1 MDYSTS
7 DDFEWDQAKSEA
19 CFRLRGFTFVL
30 AMEALFSPH
39 AKPIQ
44 GRSASLPI
52 LRMKR
57 GHGDLQ
63 GQVDWARVD
72 ATTEEELAQQIAEDD
87 AEMMR
92 EAAEHLQQ
100 IRQRLGLSQE
110 QLAERIHVSVTSI
123 RNWEQGKRYPT
134 GAARALYRILDRQP
148 EAALKALERRSSLP
162 TRRRRSTV

>member
-1 MDYSTS
+1 M
-7 DDFEWDQAKSEA
+7 
-19 CFRLRGFTFVL
+19 
-30 AMEALFSPH
+30 
-39 AKPIQ
+39 PIV
-44 GRSASLPI
+44 
-52 LRMKR
+52 RMKK
-57 GHGDLQ
+57 GHGDLR

-72 ATTEEELAQQIAEDD
+72 ATTEEEIAQQIAEDD

-92 EAAEHLQQ
+92 EAAEHLQH

>member
-1 MDYSTS
+1 MPIVRKRIDVS
-7 DDFEWDQAKSEA
+7 
-19 CFRLRGFTFVL
+19 
-30 AMEALFSPH
+30 
-39 AKPIQ
+39 KP
-44 GRSASLPI
+44 G
-52 LRMKR
+52 
-57 GHGDLQ
+57 GY
-63 GQVDWARVD
+63 VDWAKFD
-72 ATTEEELAQQIAEDD
+72 ATTEEEIAQQIAEDD

-92 EAAEHLQQ
+92 EAAEHLQH